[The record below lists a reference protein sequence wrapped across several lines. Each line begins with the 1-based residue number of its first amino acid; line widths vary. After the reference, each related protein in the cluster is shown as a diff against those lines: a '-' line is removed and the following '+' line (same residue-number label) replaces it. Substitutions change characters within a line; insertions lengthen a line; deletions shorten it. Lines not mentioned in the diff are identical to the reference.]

1 MRIVDANVCYTNEDS
16 LNHVSAR
23 GLYKIDPNGWG
34 YEPAISV
41 DTLKETGMRSYAKFV
56 DSLTVFIDSTKDK
69 GFKIIGLVYP
79 QSPEYAKTGSFG
91 RHGVR
96 RSIARETAAYFDS
109 LASVYPHFIMM
120 DENKFGAHD
129 YTNAM
134 ANDYDHLCA
143 AGAEHLSIRV
153 DSLLKSLDK

>member
-1 MRIVDANVCYTNEDS
+1 MRVVDANVCYSNEDS
-16 LNHVSAR
+16 LTYVDTR
-23 GLYKIDPNGWG
+23 GLLEIDPNGWG

-41 DTLKETGMRSYAKFV
+41 DTLRKDDSTLLALSA
-56 DSLTVFIDSTKDK
+56 DSLAAFIDSTQDK
-69 GFKIIGLVYP
+69 GFKIIGLIYP

-96 RSIARETAAYFDS
+96 RSMAIKMEAFFDS
-109 LASVYPHFIMM
+109 LASVYPHFILM

-143 AGAEHLSIRV
+143 AGAEHLSVRL
-153 DSLLKSLDK
+153 DSLIKSLEK